1 MPIDYTLPAKFAEN
15 RISLP
20 SPLAAASTLAALRQQ
35 TAQQEALKA
44 QQQKDAAIGALTQNV
59 IGEDGSLNLSSLKQI
74 ASIDQDAATKV
85 VNFHKAAFPQM
96 YPRDIGGLSPTK
108 VPQYRD
114 PESGKLGTLLVTPGG
129 EDRFIPQEESA
140 GPSKQRQIK
149 QDGTTLYQEW
159 DSESGEWKTVGRDAP
174 KTKQQKPAKPPT
186 ESQQKFSLY
195 YKSLEDAL
203 PALDSL
209 YESGYKPGADT
220 MKLLSMDP
228 TQWGTEIYSGALNIS
243 PQDLEFVSLVETLSE
258 AITRPRSGAALTQK
272 DIQSTLLGY
281 IPRAGESPATVARKR
296 AALGKQMDYLRRISE
311 GGLAQREPGEITI
324 GADRV
329 NPTGKKPSGSRP
341 LPRLVLPTR

>member
-1 MPIDYTLPAKFAEN
+1 MPIDYSITAKFSQFG
-15 RISLP
+15 ISLP
-20 SPLAAASTLAALRQQ
+20 SPLAAASTLAALRHQ

-59 IGEDGSLNLSSLKQI
+59 IGEDGSLNLSNLKQI

-108 VPQYRD
+108 IPLYRD
-114 PESGKLGTLLVTPGG
+114 PESGGLGTLLVTPGAK
-129 EDRFIPQEESA
+129 DRFIPQEEPS

-159 DSESGEWKTVGRDAP
+159 DADSGEWKTVGRDAP
-174 KTKQQKPAKPPT
+174 KVNPVSTTAKPPT

-195 YKSLEDAL
+195 YTSLRDAL
-203 PALDSL
+203 PAVDAL
-209 YESGYKPGADT
+209 YAKGYRPGADT

-228 TQWGTEIYSGALNIS
+228 TQWSTALYAGTLDIS
-243 PQDLEFVSLVETLSE
+243 PDDMEFVSLVETLSE
-258 AITRPRSGAALTQK
+258 AIARPRSGAALTQK

-281 IPRAGESPATVARKR
+281 IPRAGESPATVSRKR
-296 AALGKQMDYLRRISE
+296 AALGKQMEYLRKLSE
-311 GGLAQREPGEITI
+311 GGLAQSDNALPGEITI

-329 NPTGKKPSGSRP
+329 NPPMKLRP
-341 LPRLVLPTR
+341 PIDAFKVK